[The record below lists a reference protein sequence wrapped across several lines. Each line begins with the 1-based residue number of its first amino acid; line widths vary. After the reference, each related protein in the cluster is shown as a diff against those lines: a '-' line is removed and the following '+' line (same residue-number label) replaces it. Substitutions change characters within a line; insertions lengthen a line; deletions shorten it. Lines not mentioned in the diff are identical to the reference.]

1 MSILSK
7 KKTSTLWILLVQGGS
22 YSYKVE
28 LTFTIDLNKKVM
40 SKYAE
45 KRRRVLYFGQKSS
58 ILKAFGSKKDTVS
71 DISDVLLF
79 SGIPDIVFN
88 GI

>member
-1 MSILSK
+1 
-7 KKTSTLWILLVQGGS
+7 
-22 YSYKVE
+22 
-28 LTFTIDLNKKVM
+28 M

>member
-1 MSILSK
+1 M
-7 KKTSTLWILLVQGGS
+7 VQEKCKWKNIFT
-22 YSYKVE
+22 YKRR
-28 LTFTIDLNKKVM
+28 INKKVM

-58 ILKAFGSKKDTVS
+58 ILKAFGSKKDTVP

>member
-1 MSILSK
+1 MLKTVDVCCIL
-7 KKTSTLWILLVQGGS
+7 V
-22 YSYKVE
+22 
-28 LTFTIDLNKKVM
+28 N
-40 SKYAE
+40 
-45 KRRRVLYFGQKSS
+45 S